1 MRILT
6 VSSRLHRLYLSIV
19 EDSLFYPR
27 VLPPKNMTL
36 ISQGTKKHHHLDH
49 TLWNSSKISTL
60 RRPGNTRHQETPTF
74 QPRPLEL
81 TLFIKN
87 LGKKHPEAIVFGQ
100 RQNIHPW
107 TTFFHHFKTIPQ
119 QTQARP
125 SSRLPLQNSTLYRT
139 ISPPHTFRYTLQNCF
154 TTPSWQ
160 RLVNNDKLLHPAQ
173 AKYIS

>member
-1 MRILT
+1 
-6 VSSRLHRLYLSIV
+6 
-19 EDSLFYPR
+19 
-27 VLPPKNMTL
+27 MTL

-60 RRPGNTRHQETPTF
+60 RRPGNTRHQETLTF
-74 QPRPLEL
+74 HPRPLEL

-87 LGKKHPEAIVFGQ
+87 LGKKHPEAIVFGE

-107 TTFFHHFKTIPQ
+107 TTFFHHFKTIPP

-125 SSRLPLQNSTLYRT
+125 SSRLLLQNSTLYRT
-139 ISPPHTFRYTLQNCF
+139 ISPPRTVRTFRYALQNCF
-154 TTPSWQ
+154 TTPSWR

>member
-1 MRILT
+1 
-6 VSSRLHRLYLSIV
+6 
-19 EDSLFYPR
+19 
-27 VLPPKNMTL
+27 MTL

-49 TLWNSSKISTL
+49 TLWNPSKTSTL
-60 RRPGNTRHQETPTF
+60 RRPGNTRHLETPTF

-125 SSRLPLQNSTLYRT
+125 SSCQPHQNSTVNES
-139 ISPPHTFRYTLQNCF
+139 ISPPRTFSLHSTELFYHPFLATSSKQRQTSSPSSGQAHQLTLHN
-154 TTPSWQ
+154 
-160 RLVNNDKLLHPAQ
+160 V
-173 AKYIS
+173 